1 MLKFVFM
8 FSIQK
13 IYLTKNQQSL
23 TKQAI
28 FQQQGSLQ
36 YYSVLENS
44 LLFWIPSLS
53 SSLKI
58 VWLLREVNQTLLI
71 DVYGLE
77 QPLCLQGFCSDVR
90 E

>member
-1 MLKFVFM
+1 MGLTWFENCVMHACVKIFHINYTINMHNFVFM

-36 YYSVLENS
+36 Y
-44 LLFWIPSLS
+44 
-53 SSLKI
+53 
-58 VWLLREVNQTLLI
+58 
-71 DVYGLE
+71 
-77 QPLCLQGFCSDVR
+77 
-90 E
+90 